1 MLEVHIQ
8 SIKFEN
14 TYSCCHCLTVS
25 HCISFHTVKLSQF
38 IPEVFTSL
46 YVYEH
51 GLGISS
57 SPEYCSSQPYNAS
70 DHQFLYDILIS
81 FSVAFQLDVIYKC
94 YQHTTFCAKIFSETP
109 HRTKPCRAAL
119 QFLVFSMTDISSFST
134 TYSCFQPFITLISF
148 HFLLSFNVSCHSVS
162 YSLKS

>member
-1 MLEVHIQ
+1 MSEVHIQ

-14 TYSCCHCLTVS
+14 TYSCYHCLTVS
-25 HCISFHTVKLSQF
+25 HCISFHTVKLSQS

-46 YVYEH
+46 YVH
-51 GLGISS
+51 QHRP

-81 FSVAFQLDVIYKC
+81 FNVAFQLDVIYKC
-94 YQHTTFCAKIFSETP
+94 YQRTTFCAKIFSKTP

-119 QFLVFSMTDISSFST
+119 QFLFFSMTDISAFNT
-134 TYSCFQPFITLISF
+134 TYSCFQPFITL
-148 HFLLSFNVSCHSVS
+148 LLVSIFNCLLMSHVILYHIH
-162 YSLKS
+162 